1 MGTIKQNFA
10 NNIETGGKLDA
21 KDLSGVIP
29 ASNIADASVSDVTSI
44 SPSIGDTI
52 QTVSSDVSP
61 ASFGDIWYNSTLQ
74 KVRLLQFGTGT
85 WASGGNVNSARSSGQ
100 GAGATHSAAVIW
112 SGEGP
117 SPADRA
123 KTESYDGSSWTEVND
138 LNSARIY
145 PFGDGTQTAAFTA
158 GGHNPSNAPVYRTE
172 TETWDGTSWTVLGPA
187 NLNTGRAQ
195 GGSNGITTSAL
206 AYTGES
212 PGPPPRSF
220 YNNAEELDGSTW
232 TNITSLNR
240 GPNNQSCRFTSQHLG
255 RTAPASRVAGGG
267 YNAPAS
273 GVNLNE
279 EWNGTSW
286 AEEAELNTARGAIVG
301 GSGTV
306 NDCIIFGGGPDW
318 TTGLTNTESWDG
330 TSWTE
335 INDLATG
342 KRFASNAG
350 STSQNAMAAT
360 GSPAAVGTEEWTVP
374 PQTQSISGS

>member
-1 MGTIKQNFA
+1 MSEYKGIKGFQVQTRTEDPTPTEVQTGDFYYNSSTGQFKTV
-10 NNIETGGKLDA
+10 NTGGAPL
-21 KDLSGVIP
+21 
-29 ASNIADASVSDVTSI
+29 
-44 SPSIGDTI
+44 
-52 QTVSSDVSP
+52 
-61 ASFGDIWYNSTLQ
+61 
-74 KVRLLQFGTGT
+74 GT
-85 WASGGNVNSARSSGQ
+85 WASGGNVNTQKSSGQ
-100 GAGATHSAAVIW
+100 GAGASHTSAIIW

-117 SPADRA
+117 STATRA
-123 KTESYDGSSWTEVND
+123 QTESYDGTSWTEVND

-240 GPNNQSCRFTSQHLG
+240 GPNNQSCRFTSVHLG
-255 RTAPASRVAGGG
+255 RTAPASRCAGGG
-267 YNAPAS
+267 YNAPNS
-273 GVNLNE
+273 GVALNE
-279 EWNGTSW
+279 EYNGTSW
-286 AEEAELNTARGAIVG
+286 VEEADLNTARGTIVG

-306 NDCIIFGGGPDW
+306 DNCIVFGGGADW
-318 TTGLTNTESWDG
+318 TAGKTNTEFWNG
-330 TSWTE
+330 TAWTE
-335 INDLATG
+335 INDLATAR
-342 KRFASNAG
+342 RFSSNAG
-350 STSQNAMAAT
+350 ASATDALAAT
-360 GSPAAVGTEEWTVP
+360 GSGTSATEEWTAADFEIKTV
-374 PQTQSISGS
+374 TTS